1 MHLPV
6 PPLASYEWSLIWQ
19 NRGLLARALLVALE
33 CAVLALVISVVVGLA
48 LALARMGRPP
58 LSWLATVYINVFRGV
73 PALVSGIW
81 VYFGLSLLFGI
92 NFTVLEA
99 GVIALVLL
107 YSAFLAEIFRSA
119 LQAIPR
125 GQREAGLALG
135 MHPLRVFAQVV
146 IPQAARIAL
155 PNVGSM
161 MIGMVKDTSTFSVI
175 GMVELTYTVQNIEST
190 TFQPFVLYT
199 ALAGIYVVAAFVIDF
214 VFRAIEKSLT
224 TPPKGRLS
232 GALTARRR
240 RRLEL
245 IVQRLESPV

>member
-1 MHLPV
+1 VL
-6 PPLASYEWSLIWQ
+6 LANYDWSLVWQ
-19 NRGLLARALLVALE
+19 NRGLLANALLVALE
-33 CAVLALVISVVVGLA
+33 CAAIALVIAIGVGLA

-58 LSWLATVYINVFRGV
+58 LTWIATVYINVFRGV
-73 PALVSGIW
+73 PALVSVIW
-81 VYFGLSLLFGI
+81 VYFGWSLLFGI
-92 NFTVLEA
+92 NFSVLQA

-135 MHPLRVFAQVV
+135 MHPLRVFGQVV
-146 IPQAARIAL
+146 LPQAARIAL
-155 PNVGSM
+155 PNIGSM
-161 MIGMVKDTSTFSVI
+161 FIGMVKDTSTFSVI
-175 GMVELTYTVQNIEST
+175 GMLELTYTVQNIEST

-199 ALAGIYVVAAFVIDF
+199 ALAAIYVIAAFVIDF
-214 VFRAIEKSLT
+214 VFRAVEKSLT

-240 RRLEL
+240 HRLEAL
-245 IVQRLESPV
+245 VERLEAPA

>member
-1 MHLPV
+1 MPV
-6 PPLASYEWSLIWQ
+6 ASYQWSLVWQ
-19 NRGLLARALLVALE
+19 NRELLGKGLEIGLE
-33 CAVLALVISVVVGLA
+33 CAGFALVIAIPVGLV
-48 LALARMGRPP
+48 LALARMARPP
-58 LSWLATVYINVFRGV
+58 LTWAASLYINVFRGV
-73 PALVSGIW
+73 PALVSVIW
-81 VYFGLSLLFGI
+81 VYFGLSLLFNI

-107 YSAFLAEIFRSA
+107 YSAFLSEIFRSA

-146 IPQAARIAL
+146 IPQAMRIAM

-161 MIGMVKDTSTFSVI
+161 LIGMVKDTSTFSVI
-175 GMVELTYTVQNIEST
+175 GMAELTYTVQNIEST

-199 ALAGIYVVAAFVIDF
+199 ALAGIYVGAAFVIDF
-214 VFRAIEKSLT
+214 FFRTIEKSLT

-232 GALTARRR
+232 GALTRRRR
-240 RRLEL
+240 RRLESL
-245 IVQRLESPV
+245 VERLETAV